1 VSFRQAC
8 VEVPGK
14 RALQDHESK
23 RRCVCKVEYDG
34 ATMTLEI
41 DQAAYRLLLQLV
53 LAQRL
58 EINAIES
65 ALKNAGALAD
75 SQIQE
80 IRLHATGTA
89 EVWSRD
95 GDLDLLGLIRMHSH
109 PNANM
114 LVPL

>member
-1 VSFRQAC
+1 
-8 VEVPGK
+8 
-14 RALQDHESK
+14 
-23 RRCVCKVEYDG
+23 
-34 ATMTLEI
+34 MTFEI
-41 DQAAYRLLLQLV
+41 DKGAYRLLLQLV

-65 ALKNAGALAD
+65 ALKGADVLAD

-80 IRLHATGTA
+80 VRLQASKTA

-95 GDLDLLGLIRMHSH
+95 TGIDLLGLIRMHAY

-114 LVPL
+114 LIPLSQEARDELRREINGQAPPT